1 MSLAGSNF
9 DIWKGEVTNP
19 SASTS
24 EPTYEVKA
32 EGNII
37 EPIFPA
43 ESQVS
48 VRPYFRLGLISGLHK
63 RFKEIFTNL
72 SIIAYHLFIF

>member
-1 MSLAGSNF
+1 MSPAGSNF

-24 EPTYEVKA
+24 EPIYDIKV
-32 EGNII
+32 EGNIM

-48 VRPYFRLGLISGLHK
+48 VRPYFLLGLISRLHK

-72 SIIAYHLFIF
+72 SIIAYHLSIF